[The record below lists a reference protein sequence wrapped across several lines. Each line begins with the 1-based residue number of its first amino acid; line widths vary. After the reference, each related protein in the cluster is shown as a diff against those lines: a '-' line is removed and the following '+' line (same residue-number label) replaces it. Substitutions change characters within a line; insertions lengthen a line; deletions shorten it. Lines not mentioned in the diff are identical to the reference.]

1 MIDKDFFSCSN
12 KSRAEK
18 KKLQLVFRVFFDFW
32 LYDFIWHKFVYNEN
46 IDWNK
51 REPLFWTYKN
61 ETGILNCKN
70 SIKPY
75 LIWQRGRWIFLLQ
88 IPTWWEPGIKI
99 GNVIPVF
106 FLLQKIFD
114 YEFWS
119 FFCFKICFRYVF
131 SHYSKCNKKQA

>member
-1 MIDKDFFSCSN
+1 MIDKDFFSWFN
-12 KSRAEK
+12 KLNAEK
-18 KKLQLVFRVFFDFW
+18 RKLQLIFRVFFDFW
-32 LYDFIWHKFVYNEN
+32 RYNFIWHKFVYNKN

-70 SIKPY
+70 WHQALFKI
-75 LIWQRGRWIFLLQ
+75 QGRWIFLLR

-131 SHYSKCNKKQA
+131 SYYSKCNKQQT

>member
-1 MIDKDFFSCSN
+1 MIDKDFFSWFNESN
-12 KSRAEK
+12 AEK
-18 KKLQLVFRVFFDFW
+18 RKLQLIFRVFFDFW
-32 LYDFIWHKFVYNEN
+32 RYNFIWHKFVYNKN

-70 SIKPY
+70 WHQALFKI
-75 LIWQRGRWIFLLQ
+75 QGRWIFLLR

-114 YEFWS
+114 YKFWS

-131 SHYSKCNKKQA
+131 SNYSKCNKQQT

>member
-1 MIDKDFFSCSN
+1 MIDKDFFSWFNESN
-12 KSRAEK
+12 AEK
-18 KKLQLVFRVFFDFW
+18 RKLQLIFRVFFDFW
-32 LYDFIWHKFVYNEN
+32 RYNFIWHKFVYNKN

-70 SIKPY
+70 WHQALFKI
-75 LIWQRGRWIFLLQ
+75 QGRWIFLLR

-114 YEFWS
+114 YKFWS
-119 FFCFKICFRYVF
+119 LLCFKICFRYVF
-131 SHYSKCNKKQA
+131 SNYSKCNKQQT